1 MRTEIRLAQAG
12 MAMTEGEV
20 IAWYKQ
26 AGDAVQ
32 PGDLLAEVEAA
43 KTTIEIEAPCA
54 GILAEIAAEPGAVVP
69 VRGLLAVIA
78 DQATGPAADPATDT
92 ATGPAAHPVT
102 QQTHGERRQ
111 VEPAA
116 RRLAVQL
123 GLDLDGIAGSGPGG
137 RVVLA
142 DVQAQADQGMES
154 GGQGTES
161 TGPPEYVGVSLS
173 GMRRTIAERMHRS
186 LQSTAQLTMTT
197 QADVTEL
204 TRLRSAAD
212 GIAYTDLLV
221 RACAL
226 ALAEHPGLNAV
237 MTDTEIRRHRA
248 AHIGIAVAVPDG
260 LLVPVLRNAG
270 TLTLAQIAQATKDLV
285 ARAREDRLSPA
296 DLDGATFTITSLGS
310 YGIDSFT
317 PILNPPQVAILG
329 VGRIAEQPTRRDGQ
343 LDWRQV
349 MTLSLT
355 VDHRAVN
362 GVPAAVFLQDLAGR
376 LADPAGLF
384 GM

>member
-1 MRTEIRLAQAG
+1 VRTEIRLAQAG

-26 AGDAVQ
+26 AGDPVQ

-43 KTTIEIEAPCA
+43 KTTIEVEAPCA
-54 GILAEIAAEPGAVVP
+54 GILAEIAAEAGAVVP

-78 DQATGPAADPATDT
+78 DSAAAPVASPAGDPA
-92 ATGPAAHPVT
+92 
-102 QQTHGERRQ
+102 GERRQ

-116 RRLAVQL
+116 RRLATQL
-123 GLDLDGIAGSGPGG
+123 GLDLDRIAGSGPGG
-137 RVVLA
+137 RIVLA
-142 DVQAQADQGMES
+142 DVQPQAA
-154 GGQGTES
+154 
-161 TGPPEYVGVSLS
+161 PEYVAVPVS

-212 GIAYTDLLV
+212 GISHTDLLV

-237 MTDTEIRRHRA
+237 MTGTEIRRYRA

-260 LLVPVLRNAG
+260 LVVPVLRDAG
-270 TLTLAQIAQATKDLV
+270 TLTLAQIARATKDLV
-285 ARAREDRLSPA
+285 ARAREGRLAPA
-296 DLDGATFTITSLGS
+296 DLDGGTFTITSLGG
-310 YGIDSFT
+310 YGIGSFT

-329 VGRIAEQPTRRDGQ
+329 VGRIAEQPGRRDGQ

-355 VDHRAVN
+355 VDHRAVD

-384 GM
+384 GT

>member
-43 KTTIEIEAPCA
+43 KTTIEVEAPCA
-54 GILAEIAAEPGAVVP
+54 GILAEIAAEAGAVVP

-78 DQATGPAADPATDT
+78 DPAASPA
-92 ATGPAAHPVT
+92 T
-102 QQTHGERRQ
+102 QQTSSERRQ

-116 RRLAVQL
+116 RRLATQL
-123 GLDLDGIAGSGPGG
+123 GLDLDGIVGSGPGG
-137 RVVLA
+137 RIVLA
-142 DVQAQADQGMES
+142 DVQPQAA
-154 GGQGTES
+154 
-161 TGPPEYVGVSLS
+161 PEYVAVRLS

-204 TRLRSAAD
+204 TRLRSTAD
-212 GIAYTDLLV
+212 GITHTDLLV

-237 MTDTEIRRHRA
+237 MTDTEIRRYRA
-248 AHIGIAVAVPDG
+248 AHIGIAVAVPEG
-260 LLVPVLRNAG
+260 LLVPVLRDAG
-270 TLTLAQIAQATKDLV
+270 TLALAQIAQATKDLV
-285 ARAREDRLSPA
+285 ARAREGRLSPA
-296 DLDGATFTITSLGS
+296 DLDGGTFTITSLGG

-329 VGRIAEQPTRRDGQ
+329 VGRIAEQPGRWDGQ

-355 VDHRAVN
+355 VDHRAVD

-376 LADPAGLF
+376 LADPAALF
-384 GM
+384 AA

>member
-26 AGDAVQ
+26 AGDPVQ

-43 KTTIEIEAPCA
+43 KTTIEVEAPCA
-54 GILAEIAAEPGAVVP
+54 GILAEIAAEAGAVVP

-78 DQATGPAADPATDT
+78 DPAAAPAAAPAADPA
-92 ATGPAAHPVT
+92 AAPAVGPAAAPA
-102 QQTHGERRQ
+102 GERRQ

-116 RRLAVQL
+116 RRLATQL
-123 GLDLDGIAGSGPGG
+123 GLDLDRIAGSGPGG
-137 RVVLA
+137 RIVLA
-142 DVQAQADQGMES
+142 DVQPQAA
-154 GGQGTES
+154 
-161 TGPPEYVGVSLS
+161 PEYVAVPVS

-204 TRLRSAAD
+204 TRVRSAAAD
-212 GIAYTDLLV
+212 GISHTDLLV

-237 MTDTEIRRHRA
+237 MTGSEIRRYRA

-260 LLVPVLRNAG
+260 LVVPVLRDAG
-270 TLTLAQIAQATKDLV
+270 TLTLAQIARATKDLV
-285 ARAREDRLSPA
+285 ARAREGRLAPA
-296 DLDGATFTITSLGS
+296 DLDGGTFTITSLGG

-329 VGRIAEQPTRRDGQ
+329 VGRIAEQPGRRDGQ

-355 VDHRAVN
+355 VDHRAVD
-362 GVPAAVFLQDLAGR
+362 GVPAAAFLQDLAGR

-384 GM
+384 GT

>member
-26 AGDAVQ
+26 AGDPVQ

-43 KTTIEIEAPCA
+43 KTTIEVEAPCA
-54 GILAEIAAEPGAVVP
+54 GILAEIAAEAGTVVP

-78 DQATGPAADPATDT
+78 DPAAAPVASPAGDPA
-92 ATGPAAHPVT
+92 
-102 QQTHGERRQ
+102 GERRQ

-116 RRLAVQL
+116 RRLATQL
-123 GLDLDGIAGSGPGG
+123 GLDLDRIAGSGPGG
-137 RVVLA
+137 RIVLA
-142 DVQAQADQGMES
+142 DVQPQAA
-154 GGQGTES
+154 
-161 TGPPEYVGVSLS
+161 PEYVAVPVS

-212 GIAYTDLLV
+212 GISHTDLLV

-237 MTDTEIRRHRA
+237 MTGTEIRRYRA

-260 LLVPVLRNAG
+260 LVVPVLRDAG
-270 TLTLAQIAQATKDLV
+270 TLTLAQIARATKDLV
-285 ARAREDRLSPA
+285 ARAREGRLAPA
-296 DLDGATFTITSLGS
+296 DLDGGTFTITSLGG

-329 VGRIAEQPTRRDGQ
+329 VGRIAEQPGRRDGQ

-355 VDHRAVN
+355 VDHRAVD

-384 GM
+384 GT

>member
-1 MRTEIRLAQAG
+1 VRTEIRLAQAG

-32 PGDLLAEVEAA
+32 PGDLLVEVEAA
-43 KTTIEIEAPCA
+43 KTTIEVEAPCA
-54 GILAEIAAEPGAVVP
+54 GILAEIAAEAGAVVP

-78 DQATGPAADPATDT
+78 DPAAA
-92 ATGPAAHPVT
+92 PAA
-102 QQTHGERRQ
+102 QTHGERRQ

-116 RRLAVQL
+116 RRLATQL
-123 GLDLDGIAGSGPGG
+123 GLDLDHIAGSGPGG
-137 RVVLA
+137 RIVLA
-142 DVQAQADQGMES
+142 DVQAQS
-154 GGQGTES
+154 GPGTES
-161 TGPPEYVGVSLS
+161 DPPLEYLAVPLS

-186 LQSTAQLTMTT
+186 LQSTAQLTMTI

-204 TRLRSAAD
+204 TRLRSTAD
-212 GIAYTDLLV
+212 GISHTDLVV

-237 MTDTEIRRHRA
+237 MTDTEIRRYRA

-260 LLVPVLRNAG
+260 LLVPVLRDAG
-270 TLTLAQIAQATKDLV
+270 TLTLTQIAQATKDLV
-285 ARAREDRLSPA
+285 ARAREGRLSPA
-296 DLDGATFTITSLGS
+296 DLDGGTFTITSLGG

-329 VGRIAEQPTRRDGQ
+329 VGRIAEQPGRRDGQ

-355 VDHRAVN
+355 VDHRAVD

-376 LADPAGLF
+376 LADPAALF
-384 GM
+384 AA